1 MRSLASARGRHVLSA
16 GHRRAIGPVVL
27 AATLLFGA
35 CAESPEVP
43 AGPDGNPDPVLSVG
57 RDVYG
62 RSCASC
68 HGSGGEGG
76 RGKRLNNGQ
85 GLERYPDIADMIEV
99 IAEGKGSGMPAFGA
113 ALSEDQQ
120 TAVARYI
127 LEVLN

>member
-1 MRSLASARGRHVLSA
+1 MLVAALSL
-16 GHRRAIGPVVL
+16 
-27 AATLLFGA
+27 GA
-35 CAESPEVP
+35 CAGPSPEVP
-43 AGPDGNPDPVLSVG
+43 LGPDGEPDPVLSVG

-62 RSCASC
+62 RSCTAC

-85 GLERYPDIADMIEV
+85 ALERYPDIAELIEV

-113 ALSEDQQ
+113 ALSEDEQ

-127 LEVLN
+127 REVLN